1 MQLLKE
7 KRLKMPFF
15 MGGLTLEKT
24 KEKLPVQPGLFNSS
38 KKPYGLIV
46 SKCSDCGEM
55 TFPKQIYCPE
65 CCTETMETTTLT
77 SKGKLKSFTEITAP
91 PPGFKG
97 TVPYTVGIVEFPE
110 GIRIIGLTTENTVES
125 LVPNMEVEV
134 IINTAFTDD
143 EKEYVT

>member
-1 MQLLKE
+1 MENSKE
-7 KRLKMPFF
+7 RA
-15 MGGLTLEKT
+15 
-24 KEKLPVQPGLFNSS
+24 PVQAGLFNW
-38 KKPYGLIV
+38 PEEPHGLIV
-46 SKCSDCGEM
+46 SKCSTCGELV
-55 TFPKQIYCPE
+55 FPTQDYCPE

-110 GIRIIGLTTENTVES
+110 GIRIIGLTTENTVDS

-134 IINTAFTDD
+134 IINTAFADD
-143 EKEYVT
+143 EKEYVTYKYKPSK